1 MTKRVT
7 AVTTAALGIAGAIA
21 LTAGPAAAAGTTS
34 RAVVQTAQHCV
45 ANLDTAAV
53 ACGTSDADALR
64 AVAPAATVKI
74 AVFYDG
80 ANYTGNTLTWV
91 QDKACSAGYDNEYQF
106 ADLRTTNGGNWSNR
120 VTSVHTYNKCDVKLY
135 DAVDFGGSSS
145 TWIDQAANLATI
157 GNGWSNRASSVKFS

>member
-1 MTKRVT
+1 MNKRVT
-7 AVTTAALGIAGAIA
+7 AVATAAFGIAGTLA
-21 LTAGPAAAAGTTS
+21 LMAGPAAAAGPAART
-34 RAVVQTAQHCV
+34 AVQAAEHCV
-45 ANLDTAAV
+45 VNLDTRAV
-53 ACGTSDADALR
+53 ACGSSDADALR
-64 AVAPAATVKI
+64 SVAPAATVKI

-120 VTSVHTYNKCDVKLY
+120 LTSVHTYNKCDVKLY
-135 DAVDFGGSSS
+135 DAVNFGGASS